1 MSEIPDSISPQT
13 PESYPASYPAAHTE
27 AHHAGDS
34 VHLPA
39 PTAFPFLLALGLTL
53 VFASLVTSAWLGALG
68 GAIAIVAVVGW
79 FRNVLPHEAHEDV
92 PVPMEFIS
100 YIPTLKQVSRIQV
113 DETHR
118 SQFPLETFPIS
129 SGIIGGI
136 AGGIAMVI
144 PAEIYG
150 ILRFH
155 SIWYV
160 VNLLGG
166 AGVGGWIN
174 PTIDE
179 MSHFRLGAF
188 ITANIIQGA
197 TTLLVGILYGA
208 MLPIWPKRPI
218 LLGGIIAP
226 VLWTGLL
233 HSVLGLVNPFLQQR
247 IDWWSFAASQVVFG
261 VVAGYVVTRRGKLR
275 RLAQIPLAARLG
287 VETPG
292 LMHEHDAGEGNGE
305 RSESS
310 RDKGDGRQ

>member
-1 MSEIPDSISPQT
+1 MTQIPHSDPR
-13 PESYPASYPAAHTE
+13 
-27 AHHAGDS
+27 AGAMQGT

-39 PTAFPFLLALGLTL
+39 PTAFPFLMALGLTL
-53 VFASLVTSAWLGALG
+53 VFASLVMSPWIGVLG
-68 GAIAIVAVVGW
+68 GAITIFGVVGW
-79 FRNVLPHEAHEDV
+79 FRNVLPHEAHEDL
-92 PVPMEFIS
+92 PVAIEIIH
-100 YIPTLKQVSRIQV
+100 YVPTLEKVARIEVSER
-113 DETHR
+113 HR
-118 SQFPLETFPIS
+118 AQLPLETFPIT
-129 SGIIGGI
+129 SGIMGGI

-166 AGVGGWIN
+166 AGVGEWIN
-174 PTIDE
+174 PTVAQ
-179 MSHFRLGAF
+179 MSQFHLTAF
-188 ITANIIQGA
+188 VTANIIQGA

-208 MLPIWPKRPI
+208 LLPVWPKRPI

-247 IDWWSFAASQVVFG
+247 IDWPSFAASQVVFG
-261 VVAGYVVTRRGKLR
+261 VVAGLVVTRLGKLK
-275 RLAQIPLAARLG
+275 RLAQVPLAVRLG

-292 LMHEHDAGEGNGE
+292 LMHEHGEHHSDN
-305 RSESS
+305 
-310 RDKGDGRQ
+310 KGDGKE